1 MKILVTN
8 DDGIY
13 AEGIKVLVHW
23 ARKLGEV
30 TVVAPRIE
38 QSAKSQSIDIHNP
51 FAIRPAE
58 WMEGVEAYAI
68 DSTPADCIR
77 VAQAWLGREFDLV
90 LSGINRGYNL
100 GWDIVYSATCGAIF
114 EAAYNNWP
122 AIAFSTWPKDTA
134 AAASN
139 LDRIYNYIL
148 KNRLLEHCR
157 LLNVNIPPEAGSI
170 LWTRQAGPYYR
181 DRYLEA
187 GEQLIR
193 ADGYSVYK
201 GTFDPSLDLDA
212 VMNGHISVSP
222 LTVSRTDEKAFQ
234 LFSPAE

>member
-1 MKILVTN
+1 MKILITN

-13 AEGIKVLVHW
+13 AEGIKILTHW
-23 ARKLGEV
+23 ARKLGDV
-30 TVVAPRIE
+30 TVVAPRLE
-38 QSAKSQSIDIHNP
+38 QSAKSQSIDIHHP
-51 FAIRPAE
+51 FAIRQAE

-114 EAAYNNWP
+114 EAAYNHWP
-122 AIAFSTWPKDTA
+122 AIAFSTWPNDTA
-134 AAASN
+134 AASAN
-139 LDRIYNYIL
+139 LDRVYDYIQ
-148 KNRLLEHCR
+148 KNRLLENCQM
-157 LLNVNIPPEAGSI
+157 LNVNIPPEGGSI

-181 DRYLEA
+181 DRYLSA
-187 GEQLIR
+187 GKDLIQ
-193 ADGYSVYK
+193 ADGYSVYR

-222 LTVSRTDEKAFQ
+222 LTVNRTDLPAFHR
-234 LFSPAE
+234 LSPTE